1 MSDYPFFFTWSA
13 QNAAKPFELTGG
25 EGAWFT
31 TADGGRWLDLGALSY
46 QVNAG
51 HGQKRIVEAIKR
63 QADELCLSAPNAVY
77 PAKVELAQRLLA
89 MAGPGFERG
98 KVFFTLSGAESN
110 ENAIKIVRQVTGR
123 LKLVSRYRSYHGA
136 SMGALALT
144 GDWRRPALEPAL
156 AGVIHVQDC
165 YCDRCPFGQRVETC
179 RRECATNIGETMRLE
194 GTRTVGGV
202 FLEPVPG
209 ANGVLVPPPE
219 YWPIVRAA
227 CDAEGALLVADEVL
241 TGFGRTGKPFG
252 FQHWNV
258 VPDIITV
265 AKGLA
270 SGYATIGAVI
280 VHERV
285 AKHFDEQVL
294 ACGLTYYAHPLACAA
309 ALETLKLYEDEQMFA
324 HAERLGPVLRKELD
338 AVANRVRA
346 KSFVRSLGLLGA
358 LELESTPDGWQ
369 RLGVELGRRKLSLHV
384 DPKRGTAIFAPPLC
398 ITEEE
403 LVAGMRSV
411 GDAAVAA
418 FGGVA

>member
-1 MSDYPFFFTWSA
+1 
-13 QNAAKPFELTGG
+13 
-25 EGAWFT
+25 
-31 TADGGRWLDLGALSY
+31 
-46 QVNAG
+46 
-51 HGQKRIVEAIKR
+51 
-63 QADELCLSAPNAVY
+63 LSAPNAVY
-77 PAKVELAQRLLA
+77 PAKTELAKRLLA

-98 KVFFTLSGAESN
+98 KVFFTLGGAEAN
-110 ENAIKIVRQVTGR
+110 ENAIKIARQVTGR
-123 LKLVSRYRSYHGA
+123 QKMMSRYRSYHGA

-156 AGVIHVQDC
+156 GGVVHVQDC

-179 RRECATNIGETMRLE
+179 KRECATNIGDVLRLE
-194 GTRTVGGV
+194 GARSVAAV

-219 YWPIVRAA
+219 YWPIVRKA
-227 CDAEGALLVADEVL
+227 CDDDGALLVADEVL

-258 VPDIITV
+258 VPDLITT

-280 VHERV
+280 AHERV
-285 AKHFDEQVL
+285 AKYFDEQVL
-294 ACGLTYYAHPLACAA
+294 AAGLTYYAHPIACAA
-309 ALETLKLYEDEQMFA
+309 ALECMKLYEDDKLYDNA
-324 HAERLGPVLRKELD
+324 AKLGPLLRKELD
-338 AVANRVRA
+338 AIQSRIRP
-346 KSFVRSLGLLGA
+346 KTFVRSLGLLGA
-358 LELESTPDGWQ
+358 LEIEAPADSWQ

-384 DPKRGTAIFAPPLC
+384 DPKRGTAIFSPPLC
-398 ITEEE
+398 ITEDE
-403 LVAGMRSV
+403 LARGMRSF

>member
-1 MSDYPFFFTWSA
+1 M
-13 QNAAKPFELTGG
+13 K
-25 EGAWFT
+25 
-31 TADGGRWLDLGALSY
+31 
-46 QVNAG
+46 
-51 HGQKRIVEAIKR
+51 
-63 QADELCLSAPNAVY
+63 
-77 PAKVELAQRLLA
+77 
-89 MAGPGFERG
+89 
-98 KVFFTLSGAESN
+98 
-110 ENAIKIVRQVTGR
+110 
-123 LKLVSRYRSYHGA
+123 
-136 SMGALALT
+136 
-144 GDWRRPALEPAL
+144 
-156 AGVIHVQDC
+156 
-165 YCDRCPFGQRVETC
+165 
-179 RRECATNIGETMRLE
+179 LE
-194 GTRTVGGV
+194 GPRSIAAV

-209 ANGVLVPPPE
+209 ANGVLVPPAE
-219 YWPIVRAA
+219 YWPIVRQA

-258 VPDIITV
+258 VPDVITV

-285 AKHFDEQVL
+285 AKHFDEHVL

-309 ALETLKLYEDEQMFA
+309 ALETLKLYEDEAMFA
-324 HAERLGPVLRKELD
+324 NAERLGPVLRKELE
-338 AVANRVRA
+338 AVALRVKA

-358 LELESTPDGWQ
+358 IEIESSADTWQ

-398 ITEEE
+398 ITEDE
-403 LVAGMRSV
+403 LVRGLRAF